1 MRISAINSYVNQK
14 RYDNIQFQGKKD
26 KREINTP
33 PHSNPFKAIPLAV
46 LLAMSPLNI
55 QPASAQKESAEIT
68 TELMAKNDNVI
79 EILRV
84 KDAYQRDEGNRDV
97 VVEAINRDKSNPGID
112 CLRLVVKG
120 YDGSDD
126 DMVIYPKKIISF
138 ILETTPDNSAK
149 RKFEIFDIIKGTC
162 FRRTPAGTYK
172 QQEDFG
178 FTITESFKNDLKEYL
193 GESIDYNMVAKFKK

>member
-46 LLAMSPLNI
+46 LLAMSPLTVP
-55 QPASAQKESAEIT
+55 PASAQKASAEIT

-97 VVEAINRDKSNPGID
+97 VVEAINRDKSEPGID

-126 DMVIYPKKIISF
+126 DMVIYPKKLICF
-138 ILETTPDNSAK
+138 VLETTPDNSAK
-149 RKFEIFDIIKGTC
+149 HKFEIFDIIKGTC

-178 FTITESFKNDLKEYL
+178 FAITESFKNDLKEFL
-193 GESIDYNMVAKFKK
+193 GESIDYSTVAKFKK